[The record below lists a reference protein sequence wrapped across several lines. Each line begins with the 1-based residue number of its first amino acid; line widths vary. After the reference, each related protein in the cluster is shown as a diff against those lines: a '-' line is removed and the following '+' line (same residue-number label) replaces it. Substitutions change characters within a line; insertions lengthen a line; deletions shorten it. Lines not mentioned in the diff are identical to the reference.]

1 MSATHKFPIPE
12 NDGASDHLKNS
23 RIPSISLPNQEGNF
37 LRLDRSDTFRMILY
51 CFPMTG
57 RPDMPLPQ
65 GWNLIPGASGCTL
78 ETCKFR
84 DNYDDL
90 IGLNAVPIGI
100 SSQTVE
106 YNKEMTNRLGVPFDV
121 LSDAKLELKKAIG
134 LPTFSIKNKI
144 YLKRLTLIIEKKI
157 VKKVFYP
164 IYEVD
169 KHLDDIIRWLK
180 EN

>member
-1 MSATHKFPIPE
+1 MSTNQKFPIPE
-12 NDGASDHLKNS
+12 NDGAAKHLEKS
-23 RIPSISLPNQEGNF
+23 SIPSISLPNQEGNL

-51 CFPMTG
+51 FFPMTG
-57 RPDMPLPQ
+57 RPDMPLPEN
-65 GWNLIPGASGCTL
+65 WNLIPGASGCTL
-78 ETCKFR
+78 ETCMFR

-106 YNKEMTNRLGVPFDV
+106 YNKEMTNRLGITFDV
-121 LSDAKLELKKAIG
+121 LSDSKLELKKALS

-164 IYEVD
+164 IYSVD
-169 KHLDDIIRWLK
+169 KHIVDIIKWLK
-180 EN
+180 VN